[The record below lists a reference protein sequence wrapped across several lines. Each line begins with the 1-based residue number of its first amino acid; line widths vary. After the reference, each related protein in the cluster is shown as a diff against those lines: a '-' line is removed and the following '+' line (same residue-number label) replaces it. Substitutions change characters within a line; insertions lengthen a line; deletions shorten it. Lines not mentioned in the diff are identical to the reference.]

1 MYLNLY
7 YFFQFFVYYLFI
19 LFSENWWSEAEAVI
33 NNQSQRLFSVVAIGW
48 FSPCFSDDRK
58 LKQWQPWR
66 HWKRGKKN
74 EFASIQTYLVYL
86 YPPILS
92 NVGLRFLL
100 ELNS

>member
-48 FSPCFSDDRK
+48 FSPCFSVDRK
-58 LKQWQPWR
+58 LKQRQP
-66 HWKRGKKN
+66 
-74 EFASIQTYLVYL
+74 
-86 YPPILS
+86 
-92 NVGLRFLL
+92 
-100 ELNS
+100 

>member
-58 LKQWQPWR
+58 LKQ
-66 HWKRGKKN
+66 
-74 EFASIQTYLVYL
+74 
-86 YPPILS
+86 
-92 NVGLRFLL
+92 
-100 ELNS
+100 